1 MIPDS
6 MFIARCLELAQ
17 NGSGFVAPNPMVGAV
32 LVYNNKI
39 IGEGFHQA
47 FGEPHAEVNAINQSI
62 ENGNKYLLD
71 KSVLYVNLEPCSHS
85 GKTPPCSDLIIKYG
99 IPKVVIGCKDPFPE
113 INGRGIKKL
122 QEAGIEVVTGILENE
137 CTELNKRF
145 VTFHSKKRPFILLKF
160 AQTSNNFIAPVQN
173 SNKKISNEF
182 TDILVHKWRSEEAS
196 IMVGTKTAELD
207 NPSLTVR
214 KWQGKNPL
222 RTLIDRKLR
231 LPHNLNIFDNSAST
245 LIFNEIKNEVVKN
258 NEWIKIDFTENVI
271 LKIISL
277 LYERNILS
285 LMVEGGSNLLNQ
297 FIENKLWDEARIITA
312 DTLFAEGIRSP
323 DIHGR
328 LISTS
333 KVTGD
338 NIVILKPDLI

>member
-1 MIPDS
+1 
-6 MFIARCLELAQ
+6 
-17 NGSGFVAPNPMVGAV
+17 
-32 LVYNNKI
+32 
-39 IGEGFHQA
+39 
-47 FGEPHAEVNAINQSI
+47 
-62 ENGNKYLLD
+62 
-71 KSVLYVNLEPCSHS
+71 
-85 GKTPPCSDLIIKYG
+85 
-99 IPKVVIGCKDPFPE
+99 
-113 INGRGIKKL
+113 
-122 QEAGIEVVTGILENE
+122 
-137 CTELNKRF
+137 
-145 VTFHSKKRPFILLKF
+145 
-160 AQTSNNFIAPVQN
+160 
-173 SNKKISNEF
+173 
-182 TDILVHKWRSEEAS
+182 
-196 IMVGTKTAELD
+196 MVGTNTAELD

-214 KWQGKNPL
+214 KWQGNNPL
-222 RTLIDRKLR
+222 RILIDRKLR

-245 LIFNEIKNEVVKN
+245 LIFNEIKNEAVKN

-312 DTLFAEGIRSP
+312 DALFAEGVRSP
-323 DIHGR
+323 KIYGR